1 MKFLFALCV
10 FYWVERKSSS
20 ALVSWCVEPDLILWN
35 AWGVTKAM
43 FGSCKIFSRKKIF
56 FGNAI
61 SGKENIFKCLVA
73 SQKMFW
79 KIFSGVWL
87 CSWKY
92 HRKHIFYLLLTFSQL
107 PNKYIISF
115 LNIETQKKQNLE
127 KKFIKSGQIER
138 RRKREVRGAA
148 IGAVRGAMLRST
160 RCCNR
165 LGAAIGAMRSLLDRR
180 SVIGSVCGRRT
191 KSRSGACATVVVGL
205 ELGLRTRLSLS
216 LSARESGNGLKWKF
230 SLQTNSGS
238 NPLKHTVNWK

>member
-115 LNIETQKKQNLE
+115 LNTETQKKQNLE
-127 KKFIKSGQIER
+127 KKIHQIWSNWEKKEER
-138 RRKREVRGAA
+138 SARCCDRRGARRDAA
-148 IGAVRGAMLRST
+148 INAVLQSA

-165 LGAAIGAMRSLLDRR
+165 RDAIFAWSALCDWQLALVWVVGLWSRLARCNRRWSWSSLDRR
-180 SVIGSVCGRRT
+180 
-191 KSRSGACATVVVGL
+191 
-205 ELGLRTRLSLS
+205 
-216 LSARESGNGLKWKF
+216 
-230 SLQTNSGS
+230 
-238 NPLKHTVNWK
+238 